1 MDEKEVFEAIENEEL
16 NEDLLTNK
24 ENNEFENNDLE
35 DTYKEMSPMRLVMRR
50 FFRSKLSIVGLVMIV
65 FLFLFSFLGPVIY
78 NKWGEDQVDD
88 RKTTNTFEVT
98 YKTRNANGDLV
109 EVIELVDFVSNTNN
123 YASPDK
129 EHLLGTDDKG
139 MDVFVRLMYGGRISL
154 TIGFLVVILETL
166 IGVIIGGISGYFGGW
181 VDQLI
186 MRIVDIF
193 NCIPTLRQL

>member
-1 MDEKEVFEAIENEEL
+1 
-16 NEDLLTNK
+16 
-24 ENNEFENNDLE
+24 
-35 DTYKEMSPMRLVMRR
+35 MRR
-50 FFRSKLSIVGLVMIV
+50 FFRSKLSIVGLVMIA

-166 IGVIIGGISGYFGGW
+166 IGVIMGEFLVSKEGVGYLINYGSEVFNLNLVFAGIFILLLVSYLMYLM
-181 VDQLI
+181 VVYIEKILI
-186 MRIVDIF
+186 K
-193 NCIPTLRQL
+193 NN